1 MFAMELGKYQE
12 IAKEIVMNAVKE
24 LSIEKG
30 LKDLAEV
37 WKMLEFTVVK
47 HYKGKEG
54 RGGTVGKKVTSGFSA
69 PRPRGSRIHPGP
81 DGRDES
87 DLGGQH
93 DERERDGRVPV
104 HRPVPRHR
112 AEVGVD
118 HAHHLRGARIV
129 AAIAEEVA
137 VPRGYFRRRRHKDA
151 AARGGEEVRRHRQI
165 VQEDHERHLQ
175 EVERARML
183 HDQG

>member
-54 RGGTVGKKVTSGFSA
+54 REGTLVGKNDDAWFLGPQA
-69 PRPRGSRIHPGP
+69 PRIADS
-81 DGRDES
+81 S
-87 DLGGQH
+87 W
-93 DERERDGRVPV
+93 
-104 HRPVPRHR
+104 
-112 AEVGVD
+112 
-118 HAHHLRGARIV
+118 AR
-129 AAIAEEVA
+129 
-137 VPRGYFRRRRHKDA
+137 RTK
-151 AARGGEEVRRHRQI
+151 
-165 VQEDHERHLQ
+165 
-175 EVERARML
+175 
-183 HDQG
+183 

>member
-54 RGGTVGKKVTSGFSA
+54 RGGTLVGKNDDAWFSPQA
-69 PRPRGSRIHPGP
+69 PRIADS
-81 DGRDES
+81 S
-87 DLGGQH
+87 W
-93 DERERDGRVPV
+93 
-104 HRPVPRHR
+104 
-112 AEVGVD
+112 
-118 HAHHLRGARIV
+118 AR
-129 AAIAEEVA
+129 
-137 VPRGYFRRRRHKDA
+137 RTR
-151 AARGGEEVRRHRQI
+151 
-165 VQEDHERHLQ
+165 
-175 EVERARML
+175 
-183 HDQG
+183 